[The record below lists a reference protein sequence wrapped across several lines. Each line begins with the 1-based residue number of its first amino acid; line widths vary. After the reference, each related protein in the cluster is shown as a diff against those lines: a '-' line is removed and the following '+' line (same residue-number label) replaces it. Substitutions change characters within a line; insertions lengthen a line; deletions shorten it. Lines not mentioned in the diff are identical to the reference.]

1 MDEFIELV
9 TQQLGLSS
17 GDSRSA
23 TGGIMNF
30 IKEHVGET
38 LFAQISQQLPG
49 VQGLVSDA
57 QNVSSES
64 GGGGGLMG
72 SLASIAGSLLG
83 GKAGSLATIASILAK
98 SGVSLDQ
105 SGQFVSMLVGF
116 LKAKLG
122 EDTFSSL
129 ASSLPDLIGG
139 GDKA

>member
-1 MDEFIELV
+1 
-9 TQQLGLSS
+9 
-17 GDSRSA
+17 
-23 TGGIMNF
+23 MNF

-72 SLASIAGSLLG
+72 SLASMAGSLLG

>member
-17 GDSRSA
+17 SDSRSA
-23 TGGIMNF
+23 TGGVMNF
-30 IKEHVGET
+30 IKDHVGET

-57 QNVSSES
+57 QSSTAD
-64 GGGGGLMG
+64 GGGGLMG
-72 SLASIAGSLLG
+72 SLASMAGSLLG
-83 GKAGSLATIASILAK
+83 GKAGSLATIASILSK

-116 LKAKLG
+116 LKGKLG
-122 EDTFSSL
+122 DDTFSKL